1 MSSAAGAQESFEAM
15 QRAPV
20 HPRNPE
26 LTPVA
31 VLPGAARLLDPPAPY
46 PPASAAGLPPPLRPA
61 SAPCLCAPP
70 LRFAPDTGRR
80 LPACCQARLEPCSSH
95 GMARLP
101 ALLAM
106 PRRSLGEACA
116 AARCAHAGKPGC
128 AVTRCGPPRARSAP
142 GRGARR
148 VQLCAGHLRQ
158 RPHGGPRALESHAH
172 GAAPAHRRRA
182 PRAACTHS
190 APAGS
195 SGGLPVRGGRLDA
208 AP

>member
-31 VLPGAARLLDPPAPY
+31 VLPGAARLLGPPAPY

-61 SAPCLCAPP
+61 SAPRLCAPP
-70 LRFAPDTGRR
+70 LRSAPDTGRR

-101 ALLAM
+101 ARLAM
-106 PRRSLGEACA
+106 PRRWLDEACA
-116 AARCAHAGKPGC
+116 AARCAHAGRREARLC
-128 AVTRCGPPRARSAP
+128 RDAVWPAARAQCSRTRCTARTIMCRPPSTATPRRTTSA
-142 GRGARR
+142 
-148 VQLCAGHLRQ
+148 
-158 RPHGGPRALESHAH
+158 
-172 GAAPAHRRRA
+172 
-182 PRAACTHS
+182 
-190 APAGS
+190 
-195 SGGLPVRGGRLDA
+195 
-208 AP
+208 